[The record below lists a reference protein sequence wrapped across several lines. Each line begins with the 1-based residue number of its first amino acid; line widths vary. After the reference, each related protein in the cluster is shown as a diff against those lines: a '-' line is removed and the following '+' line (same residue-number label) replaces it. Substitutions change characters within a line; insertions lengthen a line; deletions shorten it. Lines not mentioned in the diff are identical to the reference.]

1 MKAPLSEYLN
11 ALTSGDDA
19 LVPQGITSKLESEI
33 SRVHEIIERKAQPES
48 ISTSS
53 AIIDQQH
60 DILNQPFTFR
70 ETKVGHILD
79 AQDYLESWYLAIV
92 VDADSESCDGFKE
105 EEEEHNVKRKIH
117 YLPFK
122 NSKRDEILSSVDSQ
136 HKLAPAFTQSE
147 KLGEAGK
154 AIGALRDYL
163 KLYQDQ
169 EGSGGGGLEK
179 MQRNE
184 VVNQEKSADEISQ
197 MAMPA
202 VLTPSVLFQG
212 PNPFAGLLGSSI

>member
-1 MKAPLSEYLN
+1 LKAPLSEYLN
-11 ALTSGDDA
+11 ALSSGDDA
-19 LVPQGITSKLESEI
+19 SLPQGITSKLDSEI
-33 SRVHEIIERKAQPES
+33 KRVNEIIERKAQPES
-48 ISTSS
+48 MSTSS
-53 AIIDQQH
+53 AIIDQQQ
-60 DILNQPFTFR
+60 DILTQPFTFW

-92 VDADSESCDGFKE
+92 VDADIGPGDGGFKE
-105 EEEEHNVKRKIH
+105 NNANRKIH

-163 KLYQDQ
+163 KWYQEQ
-169 EGSGGGGLEK
+169 ENLERV
-179 MQRNE
+179 QRHE
-184 VVNQEKSADEISQ
+184 VATEQKTDEISQ
-197 MAMPA
+197 MGIPA
-202 VLTPSVLFQG
+202 VLTPPSVLFQG
-212 PNPFAGLLGSSI
+212 PNPFAGLLGASV